1 MRRLILLPLVLAVLV
16 IAPTA
21 AADTKTVQI
30 TRTAFTPATTTITS
44 GDTVTFHNADTQQ
57 HQVVANDGSFASP
70 VLSPDQTY
78 SVTLSKEG
86 RVRFHDGLVANRAGS
101 IIVNG
106 PPAGL
111 TLAASDRVVTYG
123 GSTMLTG
130 AISSK
135 QASQSVVL
143 NAQPVSKSAF
153 RADQTTT
160 AADGSFH
167 FGVAPTIE
175 TTYRAQWQNATSPA
189 VTVFVAPRVG
199 FGHSGRLYS
208 ARVTSDLN
216 YAGHFVFVQRRTAFG
231 WRSIKKVFLGGSSTA
246 RFTVKVPRHQRSF
259 LRLFLTNGQAGA
271 GYVQSLSRT
280 IAVFRR

>member
-1 MRRLILLPLVLAVLV
+1 MRRLILLPLALAVLV
-16 IAPTA
+16 FAPTA

-30 TRTAFTPATTTITS
+30 TRTGFAPTTTTIAS
-44 GDTVTFHNADTQQ
+44 GDTVTFHNADTRD

-78 SVTLSKEG
+78 SVTLSKVG

-101 IIVNG
+101 IVVNA

-111 TLAASDRVVTYG
+111 TLTTADRLVTYG
-123 GSTMLTG
+123 GSTMLSG
-130 AISSK
+130 AISTK

-143 NAQPVSKSAF
+143 NAQPVSKSVS
-153 RADQTTT
+153 RVDTTTT
-160 AADGSFH
+160 ADDGSFR

-189 VTVFVAPRVG
+189 VTIFVAPRVG
-199 FGHSGRLYS
+199 LGHSGRLYT

-216 YAGHFVFVQRRTAFG
+216 YAGHFVYVQRRTAFG
-231 WRSIKKVFLGGSSTA
+231 WRSIKKVFLGQSSTA
-246 RFTVKVPRHQRSF
+246 RFTVTLPRHKRSF
-259 LRLFLTNGQAGA
+259 LRLFLTNSQAGV
-271 GYVQSLSRT
+271 GYVASLSRT

>member
-1 MRRLILLPLVLAVLV
+1 MRKLMLLPFAIAVLV

-44 GDTVTFHNADTQQ
+44 GDTVTFHNADTRE

-78 SVTLSKEG
+78 SVTITKTG
-86 RVRFHDGLVANRAGS
+86 RVRFHDGVVANRAGS
-101 IIVNG
+101 ILVNA
-106 PPAGL
+106 PPAGV
-111 TLAASDRVVTYG
+111 TLSAADNVVTYG
-123 GSTMLTG
+123 GATTLNGSIST
-130 AISSK
+130 K

-143 NAQPVSKSAF
+143 NGQAVTKGVS
-153 RADQTTT
+153 RVDTTTT
-160 AADGSFH
+160 AADGSFR

-189 VTVFVAPRVG
+189 VTVSVAPRVG
-199 FGHSGRLYS
+199 FGHSGRIYT

-216 YAGHFVFVQRRTAFG
+216 YAGHFVYLQRRTAFG
-231 WRSIKKVFLGGSSTA
+231 WRSIKKVFLGGTSTA
-246 RFTVKVPRHQRSF
+246 RFKVTLPRHQRSF
-259 LRLFLTNGQAGA
+259 LRLFLTNGQAGV
-271 GYVQSLSRT
+271 GYVASLSRT
-280 IAVFRR
+280 LAVRR